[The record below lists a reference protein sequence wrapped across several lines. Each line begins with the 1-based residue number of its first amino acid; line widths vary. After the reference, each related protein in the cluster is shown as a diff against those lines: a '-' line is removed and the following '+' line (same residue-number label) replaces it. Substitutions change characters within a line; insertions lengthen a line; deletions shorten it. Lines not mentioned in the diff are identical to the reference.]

1 MKIIKRNGS
10 EAVFDITKIIAAV
23 TKANKVVP
31 DAQRL
36 TKQQIIE
43 ISDGS
48 AIRLSTHSFLTPN
61 RVDISLNGVVPDSIV
76 YNSDPST
83 VGTTEGTTGGS
94 SGTASSSN
102 DEQLIA
108 ALKLLSQTSF

>member
-1 MKIIKRNGS
+1 MGEPTTGKTR
-10 EAVFDITKIIAAV
+10 T
-23 TKANKVVP
+23 
-31 DAQRL
+31 
-36 TKQQIIE
+36 QQIIE

-61 RVDISLNGVVPDSIV
+61 RVDISLNGVIPDSIV